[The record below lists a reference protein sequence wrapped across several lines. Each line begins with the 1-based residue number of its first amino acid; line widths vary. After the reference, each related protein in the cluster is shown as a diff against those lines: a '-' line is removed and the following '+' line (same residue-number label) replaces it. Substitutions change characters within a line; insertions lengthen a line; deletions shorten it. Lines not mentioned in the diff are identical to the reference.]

1 MTTPLSDLLL
11 VLSKHLE
18 RLREVFEG
26 IAEQNEEV
34 QSGDCLSS
42 ISVGSV
48 EGLQVYA
55 SVRARQHQDLS
66 TQVEGGVRTDV
77 SNRWI
82 ALVRRVSSLPMRVEV
97 GLDPLFSGRCRESQ
111 AVH

>member
-1 MTTPLSDLLL
+1 MLPG
-11 VLSKHLE
+11 HLE
-18 RLREVFEG
+18 RRREVFEG
-26 IAEQNEEV
+26 IAGQNEEV

-48 EGLQVYA
+48 EGLQVFACVEACQYEDSHSLFGEGA
-55 SVRARQHQDLS
+55 STDLA
-66 TQVEGGVRTDV
+66 
-77 SNRWI
+77 NRWI
-82 ALVRRVSSLPMRVEV
+82 VLVRRASSSRTQVEV